1 MVVMRSDILKER
13 RKDKSVRSV
22 RNKFRKNIRPQIV
35 IDEELKKYLL
45 DVITHDFWQTKQIKS
60 IYRGEEFREVYEQ
73 EVKGSTITDRN
84 TVQRNLRGKMSSSKI
99 YELQSHQ
106 NAEDLS
112 AVEVLVLVNTIS
124 TNII

>member
-73 EVKGSTITDRN
+73 EVRESTATDRN
-84 TVQRNLRGKMSSSKI
+84 AVHRNLRGKMGSSKA

-106 NAEDLS
+106 NAENLS
-112 AVEVLVLVNTIS
+112 IIEVMALVNTIS
-124 TNII
+124 THPF